1 MINLNAKRSRV
12 EDLGDLPVGTRLVI
26 IESNI
31 RLGPYKVGDE
41 LMIDRRRN
49 SDETYL
55 KDSRGRTYW
64 HHNRARDGYIYWG
77 GNTRDKMML
86 EIL

>member
-1 MINLNAKRSRV
+1 MINLNAKKKIV
-12 EDLGDLPVGTRLVI
+12 EDLGDLPNGTRLVI

-31 RLGPYKVGDE
+31 RTGPYQVGEE
-41 LMIDRRRN
+41 LTVHASRN

-55 KDSRGRTYW
+55 KDSRGSTYW
-64 HHNRARDGYIYWG
+64 HHSKARDGYIHWG